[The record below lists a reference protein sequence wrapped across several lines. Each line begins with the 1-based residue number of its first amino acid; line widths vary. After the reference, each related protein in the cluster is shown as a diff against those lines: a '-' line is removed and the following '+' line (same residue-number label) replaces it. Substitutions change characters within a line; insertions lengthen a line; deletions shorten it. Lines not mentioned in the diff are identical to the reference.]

1 MRVLMSSLHPVG
13 GIRTYLRYVFGQAN
27 FADVEITLLAP
38 GEDVPGYFSEYMPR
52 DRFVVETVSLDR
64 RDLARAIRKRLSR
77 GKYDLLHSHGLRTG
91 VAGEIARTGKDVPH
105 LVTIHDVF
113 LPSMFHGARGKAA
126 RFGLN
131 IILRRCD
138 LIHTV
143 SEDCGINFREFMPH
157 VREERVRVVANGID
171 TSRFS
176 DAIPIDARKYFGV
189 DDATFMF
196 GFFGRFMAQKGFRTI
211 VDAVERID
219 RSGPT
224 RAFRVVTFGWGG
236 FIREDYQYL
245 QDKGLGHY
253 FVQHPGTDE
262 PERWMKAMDAVLMPS
277 RWEACGLVGMEAL
290 AAGVPIIGA
299 NCLGLREVFAGSP
312 AMVIT
317 PGNPGDLAAA
327 MSDMFGTN
335 RKQEFRS
342 YAPTAMDRFDVSKCA
357 AGIRSLYD
365 ELGSRG
371 TAS

>member
-1 MRVLMSSLHPVG
+1 MSSLHPVG
-13 GIRTYLRYVFGQAN
+13 GIRTYLRYVFDLAT
-27 FADVEITLLAP
+27 FEDVEITLLAP
-38 GEDVPGYFSEYMPR
+38 GEDVPGYFAEYIPR
-52 DRFVVETVSLDR
+52 QNFSVQTTPADPKGIVRE
-64 RDLARAIRKRLSR
+64 IRKTLSR
-77 GKYDLLHSHGLRTG
+77 SRYDMLHSHGLRTG
-91 VAGEIARTGKDVPH
+91 VAGEIARTGKNIPH

-113 LPSMFHGARGKAA
+113 LPSMFLGAKGKAA
-126 RFGLN
+126 RLGLN
-131 IILRRCD
+131 IVLRRCD

-143 SEDCGINFREFMPH
+143 SEDCGKNFCEFMPH

-176 DAIPIDARKYFGV
+176 DATPVAAREYFGF

-211 VDAVERID
+211 VDAVELIARTALA
-219 RSGPT
+219 RS
-224 RAFRVVTFGWGG
+224 FRVVTFGWGG

-245 QDKGLGHY
+245 QDKGLGDY

-262 PERWMKAMDAVLMPS
+262 PERWIKAMDAVLMPS

-290 AAGVPIIGA
+290 AAGVPIIGT

-317 PGNPGDLAAA
+317 PGNPGELAEA
-327 MSDMFGTN
+327 MSGLLESN
-335 RKQEFRS
+335 RKQEFSS
-342 YAPTAMDRFDVSKCA
+342 YAPTAIDRFDVSKCA

-371 TAS
+371 TA